1 MKRFFGT
8 EKAQPEVSEHALG
21 DASSKMDAS
30 LQDLDAKIARC
41 DEDLKRQMAAGRG
54 ANKQV
59 AMQTMKRKKMYEQQR
74 SQLLGTQFN
83 IDSLAFAQE
92 QASTTAVTIQAMKAG
107 QQKLKQQYAQMN
119 VGDVERLMDEMADLQ
134 GDAQEIQDILSQ
146 NYAVPDGFDEA
157 EFEQEFAQLE
167 EEMKMDQL
175 YGKPSYLSTP
185 TPTAGTP
192 APAASSALSPEQ
204 PAPAADAAVP
214 ETVPTK

>member
-8 EKAQPEVSEHALG
+8 EKSQPQVSENALG
-21 DASSKMDAS
+21 EASSKMDAT

-41 DEDLKRQMAAGRG
+41 DEDLKRQMASGRG

-92 QASTTAVTIQAMKAG
+92 QAATTALSIQAMKAG
-107 QQKLKQQYAQMN
+107 QQKLKQQYAAMN

-134 GDAQEIQDILSQ
+134 GDAQEIQEMLAQ

-175 YGKPSYLSTP
+175 YGKPAYLS
-185 TPTAGTP
+185 AP
-192 APAASSALSPEQ
+192 APAAPAPAAASGVAAAEQ
-204 PAPAADAAVP
+204 PAPAVDAAVP
-214 ETVPTK
+214 ESVPTK